1 MKLAAELARPD
12 TGKTLYLLDEPT
24 TGLHFADIVKL
35 LEVVQRLV
43 DLGNTVLLIEH
54 NLDVIK
60 AADWVIDI
68 GPEAGWEGGRVVFAG
83 TPEDLV
89 EHAKLAQ
96 PSAPQ
101 NQTVQRRLL
110 KQRRNLAPQNQRP
123 PPSHSCAV
131 HTGEALIPMLES
143 AKYEDREAWDASEL
157 ARKQDGDLE
166 LEQIGRDTLLPWQ
179 ADGRRLAYSR

>member
-96 PSAPQ
+96 PSAAGESNGTATTTKAKKKPRTSKAAAAAAPLPAQ
-101 NQTVQRRLL
+101 SHRRS
-110 KQRRNLAPQNQRP
+110 A
-123 PPSHSCAV
+123 
-131 HTGEALIPMLES
+131 HT
-143 AKYEDREAWDASEL
+143 DA
-157 ARKQDGDLE
+157 RVG
-166 LEQIGRDTLLPWQ
+166 
-179 ADGRRLAYSR
+179 